1 MVIDHQPPETSRGL
15 RGQRSGRSEVISEE
29 CPRVLVLNGGSSS
42 GKSTLARSLQD
53 VLHGY
58 WLRLG
63 VDTLI
68 EAAPAKLLGLG
79 GLELAADGSV
89 GVGAD
94 FVEVERQWRS
104 GIAAM
109 AAAGAHIL
117 VEDNFVS
124 GPVAQQ
130 RWQEALSGIV
140 VGWVGV
146 RCAPHIAAAREA
158 ERVDRIAGMAASQA
172 DSVHIGITYDLV
184 VDTGGT
190 SPEDLALV
198 IRHNFCDCE

>member
-1 MVIDHQPPETSRGL
+1 MNEG
-15 RGQRSGRSEVISEE
+15 

-53 VLHGY
+53 VLDGY

-68 EAAPAKLLGLG
+68 DAAPTKLLRLG
-79 GLELAADGSV
+79 GLHLADDGSV

-104 GIAAM
+104 GVAAM

-130 RWQEALSGIV
+130 RWKEALRGIA

-146 RCAPHIAAAREA
+146 RCAPRIASAREA
-158 ERVDRIAGMAASQA
+158 GRGDRIAGMAASQA
-172 DSVHIGITYDLV
+172 DSVHDGITYDLV
-184 VDTGGT
+184 VDTGVT
-190 SPEDLALV
+190 TPEDLAHLV
-198 IRHNFCDCE
+198 RAYFCAK

>member
-1 MVIDHQPPETSRGL
+1 LTTNAAVTSSGL
-15 RGQRSGRSEVISEE
+15 RGQRSGRSEVISKA
-29 CPRVLVLNGGSSS
+29 CPQVLVLNGGSSS

-68 EAAPAKLLGLG
+68 EAAPAKLLGPG

-89 GVGAD
+89 GVAAD

-109 AAAGAHIL
+109 AAAGAHVL

-130 RWQEALSGIV
+130 RWRKALSGIV

-158 ERVDRIAGMAASQA
+158 ERGDRIAGMAASQA
-172 DSVHIGITYDLV
+172 DSVHLGITYDVV

-190 SPEDLALV
+190 SPEDLALA
-198 IRHNFCDCE
+198 IRQNFCDCE